1 MLCPSALSYVLWC
14 FEEKATYIAQAV
26 CLVTGPWKHSKG
38 ICYLSKI
45 KSHLWCLL
53 CTHLEYCKTLQL
65 VMFPKSFPLKL
76 RQLHKN
82 GDAASMKT
90 YISTKKVSPIT
101 PCLSGNFTSLGDFP
115 RKTTELMPRRLTE
128 PQRWVTVRLGSC
140 QKATGQTARR
150 SAARPIGM
158 RAETNE

>member
-1 MLCPSALSYVLWC
+1 MFCPSALSYVLWC

-101 PCLSGNFTSLGDFP
+101 PCLSDNFTASGISPGRPQSWCPGGLQSLRD
-115 RKTTELMPRRLTE
+115 ELPWGWEAVRR
-128 PQRWVTVRLGSC
+128 PQVGLQEGR
-140 QKATGQTARR
+140 QPGQ
-150 SAARPIGM
+150 
-158 RAETNE
+158 